1 MCNADATPL
10 YTFGDNTAGHGQ
22 LHKCKSW
29 DALREFATENKAC
42 YRDTIED
49 VLLKEHFGYC
59 DDGHDGLIHGSPV
72 GRKVG

>member
-22 LHKCKSW
+22 LHKYKSW

-42 YRDTIED
+42 YRNSIED

-59 DDGHDGLIHGSPV
+59 DDRHDGLIHGNPV
-72 GRKVG
+72 GRKID